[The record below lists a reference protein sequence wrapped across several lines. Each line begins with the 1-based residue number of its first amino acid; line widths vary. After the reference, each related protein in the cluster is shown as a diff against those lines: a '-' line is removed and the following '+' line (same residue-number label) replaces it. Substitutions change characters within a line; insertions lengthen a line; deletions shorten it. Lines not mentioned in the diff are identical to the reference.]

1 MRRIIAAVV
10 LAATALV
17 GLGGAPANATPTPAD
32 RPAATTQA
40 TPNIVGGRPVANP
53 ESYPW
58 LGNFQLLYQ
67 SNPNFLDCTAFED
80 SPYNVITAAHCV
92 TYDDGTPADPAR
104 FGMHVRIGSND
115 YTRGGVDTKV
125 TKITVFPSA
134 PNGGFGWLTPDAFY
148 EIGDLAVLQTADQ
161 LPYEPLANGVHNLPV
176 GASVRQIGWGRT
188 DPSNR
193 GDVPHIAHYVDTTID
208 PAGPC
213 NTNSAF
219 PMGVDEVCVHN
230 ADGFRGDCGGDSGG
244 PLIHEVEGEW
254 QGYGVVSRS
263 PELLPGCG
271 GEDDIYASTV
281 YYLGWI
287 KAVERGENPVSA
299 ERYLPR
305 PVAHHGPGP
314 QTLTPAVA
322 QQRTAA
328 IEQWKKNYALAG

>member
-1 MRRIIAAVV
+1 VRRIIAAVV

-17 GLGGAPANATPTPAD
+17 GLGGAPANATPSD
-32 RPAATTQA
+32 RAAATTQA
-40 TPNIVGGRPVANP
+40 TPNIVGGRPVTKP

-58 LGNFQLLYQ
+58 LGNLQVTYQ
-67 SNPNFLDCTAFED
+67 GNTNFLACTAFED
-80 SPYNVITAAHCV
+80 TPYTVITAAHCV
-92 TYDDGTPADPAR
+92 SYDDGTTVDPVR
-104 FGMHVRIGSND
+104 FAMHVRIGSND
-115 YTRGGVDTKV
+115 YLQGGVDTKV
-125 TKITVFPSA
+125 FKITVFPSA
-134 PNGGFGWLTPDAFY
+134 PNGGFGWLIPDAFD

-161 LPYEPLANGVHNLPV
+161 LPYEPLANGLHTLPV

-193 GDVPHIAHYVDTTID
+193 GDVPRIAHYVDTTID

-213 NTNSAF
+213 NTNPDF

-230 ADGFRGDCGGDSGG
+230 ADGFRGDCSGDSGG
-244 PLIHEVEGEW
+244 PLIHKADGQW
-254 QGYGVVSRS
+254 FGYGVVSTS
-263 PELLPGCG
+263 PGLLPGCG
-271 GEDDIYASTV
+271 GEDDVYASTV

-305 PVAHHGPGP
+305 PTAHHGPGP
-314 QTLTPAVA
+314 QTLTPAAA

-328 IEQWKKNYALAG
+328 IEQWKRNYALAG